1 MYPPRV
7 TAETNP
13 FRGGPGHKLLVGL
26 IFFVIIEEKFI
37 SII

>member
-1 MYPPRV
+1 MVSRY
-7 TAETNP
+7 AWN
-13 FRGGPGHKLLVGL
+13 FSRGGPGHKLLVGL